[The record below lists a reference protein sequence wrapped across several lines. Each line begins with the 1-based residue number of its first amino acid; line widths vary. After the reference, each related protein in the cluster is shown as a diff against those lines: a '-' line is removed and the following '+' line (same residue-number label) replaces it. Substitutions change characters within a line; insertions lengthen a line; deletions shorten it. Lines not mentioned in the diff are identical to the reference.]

1 MYESKKNS
9 SRRDTYKHQK
19 SSFQKNFHNS
29 THFGYHKYN
38 KYKQKY
44 NHSNSIV
51 DYDEETIF
59 SKIFEENKT
68 SKKNDLKEIDELTP
82 RPTIKTFT
90 NINELTTM

>member
-9 SRRDTYKHQK
+9 GRKDVYKFQKSSHQK
-19 SSFQKNFHNS
+19 SFHNS

-44 NHSNSIV
+44 SHPIQ

-59 SKIFEENKT
+59 YKAFDETNS
-68 SKKNDLKEIDELTP
+68 SMKKDLK
-82 RPTIKTFT
+82 
-90 NINELTTM
+90 